1 MWTVVRPV
9 ALSVAAPVLG
19 GGARRA
25 PAGIPQGAV
34 NWICVPPACD
44 QQWNPDVVEVVA
56 LTQEAN
62 RFVAHMQANP
72 GAFTCNQAGVGGA
85 LVEAVLPA
93 PAMAPGGAGV
103 GAGLGNP
110 GAVGLGLPA
119 AGGGPSPSNAEL
131 KALEAAVTQLQ
142 QLALDKDDKKKK
154 DKDKGK
160 RRKKSRKKSK
170 KSKKKKKKSKRS
182 SSSRSSS
189 SRSSRS
195 RSRSSSSTSSSSSG
209 KGKPL
214 KWREHGKDQKVSYSD
229 LAHVDQL
236 RLKKRGD
243 LLAFAAKSPGA
254 LTAHFLAGIYARL
267 SKGSISRSSQL
278 REASAVSWAHQ
289 FSGLSEVRDQK
300 EVLTLSEILDHINRR
315 EIARALDVLCQR
327 IVAIQQAK
335 AKGGSWEKA
344 EALELVTNQRSLA
357 ASSMLDSGFEAFF
370 LRAMRA
376 LEVGFGAGME
386 GTALSDRFKSLMK
399 QLGGLA
405 RHDKFKATGSF
416 SGCRESP
423 SHVFPLTPMSR
434 SGNFLIGHN
443 AESRLDKLCRVGG
456 NVVVACLNWMHG
468 GQPAREDEPVLTAA
482 HRRVHSRI
490 GCALEAMVMT
500 DEPMLTQE
508 GLDQFL
514 RQSEFYSGEGVSLAL
529 GVRGGVPE
537 RAADVPL
544 AEHLSVHFPGMS
556 KQVVQPSCLL
566 LASRRRPRRVK
577 RGFAW
582 LAASYPELVK
592 RNVKAGLHK
601 FKKESQVAKHRG
613 VKVLA
618 GAFAVKKD
626 LHEDRVITD
635 PSVNQLLDPE
645 RLPRPKFAYIPALRC
660 LSVPR
665 TGVIA
670 VSKRDAR
677 HYFHRLRIGK
687 RWHRWLCGPPIS
699 IDGRAG
705 SRRLYPASCS
715 APMGFGPPAGWAQGL
730 TDVVTSDAQLPQDCR
745 VHPDFVIPPGLPVWG
760 SIIDDIWALEHSS
773 EGEVASIGPEWLG
786 RAESAWVL
794 RGVAPN
800 TNKSVDGA
808 RGEEIQGYYVHPT
821 GHWVGL
827 SLFLAT
833 YSWLEQI
840 RKEKPGAVELPH
852 EVLARYSSHKGVYT
866 NLSLPWSVGLTHE
879 HTCPLRRV
887 RLPVE
892 KIKWFHIGTPWA
904 PSHITLGEADAVTWC
919 AEDRLRRA
927 SDDGCR
933 FVHPLDS
940 AACVGA
946 FSKGRSSSILINAR
960 RRRVAAVS
968 IGGGHDVFYP
978 WVPSAENPA
987 DTPSRWFEPSSGDT
1001 CKSELAAAG
1010 ADYDL
1015 RVLPPW
1021 AEGSMFFIHLCS
1033 GPDRCHDLVDM
1044 VEQQCVNIG
1053 CNIVGIRIDPLAWVG
1068 DLDELASGDLLKES
1082 VGHGLLQLIHS
1093 GLLGEIRF
1101 RGGWVGD
1108 IFAQLRPRSILNFYV
1123 MSCPTFLTIG
1133 SLRAS
1138 TAEKYLGALKGLNN
1152 SLLEHGL
1159 VWSKMNESEQDSFL
1173 AEWVLDGYE
1182 QGESRN
1188 MYGWALSAVQ
1198 KIFPRVKLK
1207 TAWKVL
1213 DVWSS
1218 LVPVRQAPAAP
1229 PELIQAMVIM
1239 ATLLNRPQLGLLILL
1254 CFVGLLRVREALALT
1269 QADLI
1274 LQTDCVVLCLGLTK
1288 RGMEQK
1294 VVLNNVTVVHFVSD
1308 FFKRFP
1314 SKRQDAK
1321 IIEVSYSSALRWI
1334 RKLSALLGADDLQLT
1349 THSFRRSGA
1358 SELARQG
1365 VSLQDILL
1373 YGRWLS
1379 ERAARDYIRK
1389 GEVAIFRARQML
1401 NPQASQRIQSWAK
1414 LGVGCW
1420 QWFDV
1425 FYAKRELV
1433 IDVRK
1438 VTVDK
1443 LYAVERILFSGPD
1456 G

>member
-1 MWTVVRPV
+1 MRRSWH
-9 ALSVAAPVLG
+9 SMG
-19 GGARRA
+19 G
-25 PAGIPQGAV
+25 
-34 NWICVPPACD
+34 
-44 QQWNPDVVEVVA
+44 
-56 LTQEAN
+56 T
-62 RFVAHMQANP
+62 
-72 GAFTCNQAGVGGA
+72 
-85 LVEAVLPA
+85 
-93 PAMAPGGAGV
+93 
-103 GAGLGNP
+103 
-110 GAVGLGLPA
+110 
-119 AGGGPSPSNAEL
+119 S
-131 KALEAAVTQLQ
+131 LQ
-142 QLALDKDDKKKK
+142 
-154 DKDKGK
+154 
-160 RRKKSRKKSK
+160 
-170 KSKKKKKKSKRS
+170 
-182 SSSRSSS
+182 
-189 SRSSRS
+189 
-195 RSRSSSSTSSSSSG
+195 
-209 KGKPL
+209 
-214 KWREHGKDQKVSYSD
+214 
-229 LAHVDQL
+229 
-236 RLKKRGD
+236 
-243 LLAFAAKSPGA
+243 
-254 LTAHFLAGIYARL
+254 
-267 SKGSISRSSQL
+267 
-278 REASAVSWAHQ
+278 
-289 FSGLSEVRDQK
+289 
-300 EVLTLSEILDHINRR
+300 
-315 EIARALDVLCQR
+315 
-327 IVAIQQAK
+327 
-335 AKGGSWEKA
+335 
-344 EALELVTNQRSLA
+344 
-357 ASSMLDSGFEAFF
+357 DSGFEAFF
-370 LRAMRA
+370 LRTMRA

-500 DEPMLTQE
+500 DEPVLTQE

-715 APMGFGPPAGWAQGL
+715 APMGFGPSAGWAQGL

-827 SLFLAT
+827 SLEKRRWLFQATFKVLMHRWTHVKVIERLIGKHGFLHSCRPCLRSLFLAT

-852 EVLARYSSHKGVYT
+852 AVWEELLCSAIMIPFAEFNLSSSWSNRVEATDASMSGLGRSFGYVPQHVVQVLARYSSHKGVYT

-960 RRRVAAVS
+960 CRRVAAVS

-1093 GLLGEIRF
+1093 GRVLGGFGSPPCSTISTARHVPLSQRGGPRPLRGRTNPWQPLTYCSEKERKAVAIGSVLFLLCLGLLGEIRF
-1101 RGGWVGD
+1101 RGGWVGLEHPAD
-1108 IFAQLRPRSILNFYV
+1108 RGREPFPSFFATAEVAWFKQFCQLKYWVVDQCRFGASSRKPTGLLLAWNSGSIVRFCNHKFGHAPLIGLDAQGHFCKTPAAKYPEFLCHELAGLFTQQCQHASHAGYIFPHKPFKPIADCLMTDPWSGRRYV
-1123 MSCPTFLTIG
+1123 SFPWPQPSPTFLTRELEGINGREVPG
-1133 SLRAS
+1133 SS
-1138 TAEKYLGALKGLNN
+1138 
-1152 SLLEHGL
+1152 
-1159 VWSKMNESEQDSFL
+1159 Q
-1173 AEWVLDGYE
+1173 
-1182 QGESRN
+1182 
-1188 MYGWALSAVQ
+1188 
-1198 KIFPRVKLK
+1198 
-1207 TAWKVL
+1207 
-1213 DVWSS
+1213 
-1218 LVPVRQAPAAP
+1218 
-1229 PELIQAMVIM
+1229 
-1239 ATLLNRPQLGLLILL
+1239 RPQ
-1254 CFVGLLRVREALALT
+1254 
-1269 QADLI
+1269 Q
-1274 LQTDCVVLCLGLTK
+1274 
-1288 RGMEQK
+1288 
-1294 VVLNNVTVVHFVSD
+1294 
-1308 FFKRFP
+1308 
-1314 SKRQDAK
+1314 
-1321 IIEVSYSSALRWI
+1321 
-1334 RKLSALLGADDLQLT
+1334 
-1349 THSFRRSGA
+1349 
-1358 SELARQG
+1358 
-1365 VSLQDILL
+1365 
-1373 YGRWLS
+1373 
-1379 ERAARDYIRK
+1379 
-1389 GEVAIFRARQML
+1389 
-1401 NPQASQRIQSWAK
+1401 
-1414 LGVGCW
+1414 
-1420 QWFDV
+1420 
-1425 FYAKRELV
+1425 
-1433 IDVRK
+1433 
-1438 VTVDK
+1438 
-1443 LYAVERILFSGPD
+1443 
-1456 G
+1456 